1 MKEILKW
8 IIRFIYPKRCKYCK
22 IVIDV
27 RREMCH
33 TCENTLQRIDGEI
46 CNLCG
51 KSVSDCDC
59 EHKKHFYKAVCAPF
73 YYEGAAG
80 RAIRHLKFNSR
91 PTISKTLAEDMAE
104 CFNRHYNGYDFDYC
118 TFVPSAKE
126 DIKKRGYNQAELL
139 ARDFCEI
146 TGLECESLLVK
157 RFPTECQHNLTG
169 IERSG
174 NLLGAIDLKSDVD
187 IKDSR
192 ILLID
197 DIKTTGSTLNECA
210 KVLRIG
216 GAAEVFCLTVAVTN
230 K

>member
-1 MKEILKW
+1 M
-8 IIRFIYPKRCKYCK
+8 
-22 IVIDV
+22 
-27 RREMCH
+27 
-33 TCENTLQRIDGEI
+33 
-46 CNLCG
+46 
-51 KSVSDCDC
+51 
-59 EHKKHFYKAVCAPF
+59 
-73 YYEGAAG
+73 
-80 RAIRHLKFNSR
+80 
-91 PTISKTLAEDMAE
+91 PT
-104 CFNRHYNGYDFDYC
+104 
-118 TFVPSAKE
+118 
-126 DIKKRGYNQAELL
+126 Q
-139 ARDFCEI
+139 
-146 TGLECESLLVK
+146 
-157 RFPTECQHNLTG
+157 NLTG